1 MVFNNKYNT
10 RHSGR
15 YNTSGQFV
23 SAGVTQQPA
32 AQSQFQQQPQQQ
44 QQFGQ
49 QPPLPQRQSIGNQS
63 NAGQSV
69 NPPPV
74 PQQQQQQP
82 KPQNTDVE
90 MKPDPDA
97 EISEE
102 GTSRPHW
109 MKSKLPGVKKLSKK
123 EKRRRQN
130 EHLRRIITPKNAL
143 MVLNEMMLHEQLTN
157 QFKVEPAEAPQQYY
171 KTQKTSFC
179 ADLTLDGVTYKG
191 YGENKLMARNAAAE
205 QAIRDLIIKRMN
217 KAVSLDLTAD
227 QVNEN
232 QLDKLEDDDPLPMI
246 QLASYAL
253 HKLFSEWEY
262 EGHKVPQLRPP
273 TTSTSEMEGEMV
285 SSGPRARPAPGA
297 KKPPKEVPLNAAAMH
312 PCMLLTYMRPHLEY
326 RELAA
331 EGDRPQNMVFTMGVD
346 VDGATYIGKASN
358 KKEARKAAAK
368 SACQALFNVKFDEV
382 ATANAPVVPTA

>member
-15 YNTSGQFV
+15 YNTAGQFV
-23 SAGVTQQPA
+23 SAGVNQQLTPP
-32 AQSQFQQQPQQQ
+32 PQHP
-44 QQFGQ
+44 Q
-49 QPPLPQRQSIGNQS
+49 QPPLRQPHQAAPGAKPSI
-63 NAGQSV
+63 A
-69 NPPPV
+69 
-74 PQQQQQQP
+74 QQAIV
-82 KPQNTDVE
+82 KPDVE
-90 MKPDPDA
+90 MKV
-97 EISEE
+97 EGSVEGSED
-102 GTSRPHW
+102 GAARPHW
-109 MKSKLPGVKKLSKK
+109 MKAKLPGVKKLSKR

-157 QFKVEPAEAPQQYY
+157 VSQQFKVEPADPPAQYFKAP
-171 KTQKTSFC
+171 KTSFC

-217 KAVSLDLTAD
+217 RAAAAGLDASVEGTARLLFPKAANPESAMESL
-227 QVNEN
+227 Q
-232 QLDKLEDDDPLPMI
+232 DDDPLPMI

-262 EGHKVPQLRPP
+262 DGHKVPQLRPA
-273 TTSTSEMEGEMV
+273 SASASEAEGEA
-285 SSGPRARPAPGA
+285 SSAPGPRRAA
-297 KKPPKEVPLNAAAMH
+297 KKPPKELPLNAAAMH

-331 EGDRPQNMVFTMGVD
+331 EGDRPQNMLFTMGVD

-368 SACQALFNVKFDEV
+368 SACQALFNVKFEDV
-382 ATANAPVVPTA
+382 ATANAPVVAPAPTAMATA